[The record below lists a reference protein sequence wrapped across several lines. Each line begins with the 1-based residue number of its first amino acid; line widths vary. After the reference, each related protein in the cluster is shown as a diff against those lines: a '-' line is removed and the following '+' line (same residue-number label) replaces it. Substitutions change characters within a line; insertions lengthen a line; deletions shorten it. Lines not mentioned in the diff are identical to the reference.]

1 MVYCIITNFAT
12 PSMVVC
18 VFVFVIAYI
27 PLGEQYQVL
36 SRKDTLPASHGT
48 CWDTLCHHLHT

>member
-1 MVYCIITNFAT
+1 
-12 PSMVVC
+12 MVVC